1 MLQASFSMPMGGEDE
16 QKAFE
21 ELTELSTWRAG
32 ISLEEAIKS
41 GTHVQT
47 FTMLCHCSF
56 LAM

>member
-1 MLQASFSMPMGGEDE
+1 MPMGGEDE

-21 ELTELSTWRAG
+21 ELTELSTRRAC

-41 GTHVQT
+41 GMHVQT